1 MNTREIAVG
10 GLLTAVALL
19 IPFAFR
25 GTPLQLFVPALNYS
39 ATFAS
44 HVPSMLSMLVS
55 PAVAALVGLG
65 SAVGFTITLNP
76 VIGARAFTH
85 AVWGV
90 LGALL
95 VRRGWPFW
103 AALVVALPVHAVGEG
118 LAVWWLG
125 TGFHA
130 GLFVAA
136 GTALHHVVDSGLSL
150 AVFRLVLPV
159 LRPQGAH
166 GS

>member
-1 MNTREIAVG
+1 MRSRDIAVG
-10 GLLTAVALL
+10 GLLTALALL

-25 GTPLQLFVPALNYS
+25 GTPLQLFIPALQYS

-55 PAVAALVGLG
+55 PVVAAMVGLG

-90 LGALL
+90 LGAWL
-95 VRRGWPFW
+95 VRRGRPFW
-103 AALVVALPVHAVGEG
+103 LALLAALPVHALGEG
-118 LAVWWLG
+118 AVVWWLG
-125 TGFHA
+125 PGYTA

-136 GTALHHVVDSGLSL
+136 GTVVHHAIDSAISL
-150 AVFRLVLPV
+150 AVSRLVLPV
-159 LRPQGAH
+159 LVGQPRGA
-166 GS
+166 

>member
-1 MNTREIAVG
+1 MKTREIAVG
-10 GLLTAVALL
+10 GLLTALALL

-25 GTPLQLFVPALNYS
+25 GTPLQLFIPTLNYS

-44 HVPSMLSMLVS
+44 HVPSMLSMMVS
-55 PAVAALVGLG
+55 PIAAAMVGLG
-65 SAVGFTITLNP
+65 STIGFTITLNP

-90 LGALL
+90 IGALMIRRGSPFWLALL
-95 VRRGWPFW
+95 VAFPI
-103 AALVVALPVHAVGEG
+103 HAVGEG

-125 TGFHA
+125 TGFQA
-130 GLFVAA
+130 GILVTA
-136 GTALHHVVDSGLSL
+136 GTAVHHLIDSVISL

-159 LRPQGAH
+159 LKPRPA
-166 GS
+166 